1 MENIYERLL
10 PVVTLLLGV
19 CLPYVINFVA
29 DLFDQMRPGKKL
41 QEVHETLNRIAA
53 HMENLPSSNSL
64 TDLTGQIEKLERVIS
79 QRFRVKQ
86 LRKKTKATPKS
97 VVKHING
104 AANK

>member
-10 PVVTLLLGV
+10 LVVTLLLGV

-41 QEVHETLNRIAA
+41 QEVQKTLNRIAA
-53 HMENLPSSNSL
+53 QTENLPSSNSL
-64 TDLTGQIEKLERVIS
+64 IELTGQVEKLERVIS
-79 QRFRVKQ
+79 KRFRVRQ
-86 LRKKTKATPKS
+86 LRKKTKTTPKS